1 MKRRSPMLIFVAVLA
16 LVQGG
21 FGVLRA
27 FEWFNIGA
35 DLLGQ
40 GLLILPLVGVVAFGR
55 GGLVILMAILYLL
68 FAVGMLLQK
77 SWARWLGITVAAI
90 NILLVL
96 NVVFQGEP
104 FSRAALWL
112 IVPIVIVAYLLSP
125 SGRAVATRRTSV
137 NF

>member
-1 MKRRSPMLIFVAVLA
+1 MKPRSSMLIFIAVLA

-21 FGVLRA
+21 LGVLRA

-55 GGLVILMAILYLL
+55 GGLVIVMAILYLL
-68 FAVGMLLQK
+68 FAVGKVMQK
-77 SWARWLGITVAAI
+77 SWARWLGLTVAAI

-96 NVVFQGEP
+96 NVVIQGEP
-104 FSRAALWL
+104 FSRAVFWL
-112 IVPIVIVAYLLSP
+112 IVPIIIADYLLSP
-125 SGRAVATRRTSV
+125 SGRAAATRRTSV